1 MMWSYLAKS
10 QIKASDR
17 VFVQGQQISSNEELR
32 IKLEQTLW
40 MTYRTDFKKLANSDL
55 INDNGWGC
63 MLRSGQMM
71 LAEAV
76 KRSYLH

>member
-32 IKLEQTLW
+32 IKLENTLW